1 MVKQYAKTCYK
12 KTKEFNVI
20 RENGL
25 TILRV
30 LFVTSLIIANVIAGK
45 VVDLWGL
52 IIPAAFVTYGFT
64 FLFTDLISEFY
75 GKKEAIKT
83 VWFGFGATIFA
94 AGLIFLGQLMPSA
107 VFAKEAGDAYNII
120 LGMNYRFV
128 VASMTAYLIA
138 QNIDVFLFHFWKKL
152 TGGKYKWIR
161 NNFSTMISQFVD
173 TAIFI
178 TIAFFGSVP
187 ALGVMIVSQYIGK
200 LFIAAI
206 DTPVFYLLTREK
218 K

>member
-1 MVKQYAKTCYK
+1 MVK
-12 KTKEFNVI
+12 
-20 RENGL
+20 ENGL

-64 FLFTDLISEFY
+64 FLFTDLISEIY

-83 VWFGFGATIFA
+83 VWFGFGATVFA
-94 AGLIFLGQLMPSA
+94 SILIFMGQLMPSA
-107 VFAKEAGDAYNII
+107 VFAKEAGQAYNIL

-128 VASMTAYLIA
+128 IASMAAYLIA
-138 QNIDVFLFHFWKKL
+138 QHIDVLLFHFWKKL
-152 TGGKYKWIR
+152 TGGKHKWLR
-161 NNFSTMISQFVD
+161 NNLSTMISQLVD

-178 TIAFFGSVP
+178 TIAFVGSVP
-187 ALGVMIVSQYIGK
+187 SLGVMIISQYVGK
-200 LFIAAI
+200 LFIALI
-206 DTPVFYLLTREK
+206 DTPLFYIATKERSRL
-218 K
+218 